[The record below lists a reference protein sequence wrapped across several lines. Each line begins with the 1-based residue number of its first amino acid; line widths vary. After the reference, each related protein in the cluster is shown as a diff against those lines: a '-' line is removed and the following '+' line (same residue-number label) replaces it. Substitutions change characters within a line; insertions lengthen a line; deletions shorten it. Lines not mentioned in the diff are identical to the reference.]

1 MLIYFKNFP
10 SPDAKWIGNRAINYV
25 FAGFYTG
32 HNYLVPGVKFFL
44 KYRFKQKGI
53 IKLFSDESLIRDVLF
68 IPEQSHICIGIIF
81 CFNEFGIKEFFT
93 YHMLYLF
100 LILINT
106 KIVSSRK
113 KFYR

>member
-1 MLIYFKNFP
+1 MCIRDRFGDIVSIGINFPFRTFKSLNLFVGDLDLIMLIYFKNFP

-68 IPEQSHICIGIIF
+68 IPEQSHI
-81 CFNEFGIKEFFT
+81 
-93 YHMLYLF
+93 LSL
-100 LILINT
+100 
-106 KIVSSRK
+106 
-113 KFYR
+113 